1 MKLTKTIVT
10 LLMFFSVG
18 LMFIKLFMSNFP
30 SLVIL
35 ISTLVVLTGL
45 INLRFI
51 KKDKQ
56 NISFVSILMWSF
68 MSIMWLF
75 YCIVGI

>member
-51 KKDKQ
+51 KKYKQ
-56 NISFVSILMWSF
+56 NISFVPILM
-68 MSIMWLF
+68 
-75 YCIVGI
+75 